1 MIESVHASPRAV
13 TARSVRLTTLA
24 AVTLAIAA
32 CGGDAAK
39 PAASSTSGAVASACQ
54 RRDTTAAYVAIKEY
68 IRGTVPTPQRFLT
81 AAGTDS
87 AVPVDGFRAMQDKGP
102 SFYYGSDPVGQKKIR
117 DKLAND
123 GPYAS
128 LLIVVRGTTRSRAG
142 DTVTMRLGGHY
153 IGGEHEGKM
162 STARAVSVVCR
173 DSTWKMSKVA
183 DEATP

>member
-1 MIESVHASPRAV
+1 MIDRANMPPQPMEALV
-13 TARSVRLTTLA
+13 FRLAPLALMTLA
-24 AVTLAIAA
+24 LAT

-39 PAASSTSGAVASACQ
+39 PAATFKGNAVASACP

-68 IRGTVPTPQRFLT
+68 IKVTVPTPQRFLT

-128 LLIVVRGTTRSRAG
+128 LLIVVRGTAGSASG
-142 DTVTMRLGGHY
+142 DTVTLRLGGHY

-162 STARAVSVVCR
+162 STARAVQVVCR
-173 DSTWKMSKVA
+173 DSSWKLVKIT
-183 DEATP
+183 DEAAP